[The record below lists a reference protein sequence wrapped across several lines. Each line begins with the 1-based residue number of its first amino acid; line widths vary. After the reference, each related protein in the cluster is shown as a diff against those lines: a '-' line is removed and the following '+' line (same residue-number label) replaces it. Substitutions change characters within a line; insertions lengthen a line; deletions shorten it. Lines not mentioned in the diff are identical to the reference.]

1 MHTNR
6 YTALGID
13 CGTSAVRACLIDDQE
28 IQLAL
33 TRQPLKSQEPAAWQA
48 ATLGCLQELFQY
60 YSAASVQSI
69 AVDGTSGTMLLCDHQ
84 GTVLTD
90 VLMYNDASSAEQ
102 LQALNPPSP
111 LAALSVTAGLP
122 KAMQLAGQVNG
133 SAAIVQH
140 QADWITGWLS
150 GEFGYTDENNA
161 LKTGYDLQALQWP
174 DWVINAFPKNITLP
188 KVTVPG
194 TVIGHA
200 GKVLQSLGVSP
211 TATVVAGTTDSTAA
225 FLATGVTQLD
235 QGVTT
240 LGSTLVVK
248 QLSRNEIIDL
258 DRGIYSHRL
267 GNAWLT
273 GGASNTGGNVLKKY
287 FTDNQIKSLSQQMK
301 AEQDTKLDYYPLTTP
316 GERFPAYD
324 PDLRPHLQPR
334 PEEDSV
340 FLQGMM
346 EGIAQIETSSYQ
358 ALKSLGTAPIKQVVT
373 SGGGAD
379 NSVWN
384 QIRERILRVPVSTAC
399 QTEAAY
405 GAARLAKN
413 GTRLFERF

>member
-1 MHTNR
+1 MNT
-6 YTALGID
+6 YLGID
-13 CGTSAVRACLIDDQE
+13 CGTSAIRACLIDDQE
-28 IQLAL
+28 TQLAL
-33 TRQPLKSQEPAAWQA
+33 TRQPLKSQEPAAWQEA
-48 ATLGCLQELFQY
+48 ILGCLQELFQHH
-60 YSAASVQSI
+60 SASSVQSI
-69 AVDGTSGTMLLCDHQ
+69 AVDGTSGTVLLCDHQ

-90 VLMYNDASSAEQ
+90 VLMYNDASSAKQ
-102 LQALNPPSP
+102 LQALNPLSPSP
-111 LAALSVTAGLP
+111 ALSVTAGLP
-122 KAMQLAGQVNG
+122 KAMQLAGQING
-133 SAAIVQH
+133 SAAIIQH

-150 GEFGYTDENNA
+150 EKFGYTDENNA
-161 LKTGYDLQALQWP
+161 LKTGYDLQTRQWP
-174 DWVINAFPKNITLP
+174 DWVIDAFPENITLP
-188 KVTVPG
+188 KVKIPG

-200 GKVLQSLGVSP
+200 GKTLQSLGVSP

-225 FLATGVTQLD
+225 FLATSVTQPD

-248 QLSRNEIIDL
+248 QLSQNEIIDL

-287 FTDNQIKSLSQQMK
+287 FTDDQIKPLSQQMK
-301 AEQDTKLDYYPLTTP
+301 AEQDTGLDYYPLTTP
-316 GERFPAYD
+316 GERFPAHD
-324 PDLRPHLQPR
+324 PDLRPRLQPR

-346 EGIAQIETSSYQ
+346 EGIAQIEARSYQ
-358 ALKSLGTAPIKQVVT
+358 ALKSLGTTPIKQVIT
-373 SGGGAD
+373 SGGGAV
-379 NSVWN
+379 NPVWN
-384 QIRERILRVPVSTAC
+384 QIRERILRVPVSPAG

-405 GAARLAKN
+405 GVARLAKN